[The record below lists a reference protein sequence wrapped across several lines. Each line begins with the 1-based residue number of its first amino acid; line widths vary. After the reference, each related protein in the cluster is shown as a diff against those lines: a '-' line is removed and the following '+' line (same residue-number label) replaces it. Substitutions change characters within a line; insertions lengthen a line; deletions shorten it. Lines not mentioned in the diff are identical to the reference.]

1 MTIFHLLVVNF
12 FKHVLTVYLA
22 SCTLFLVF
30 LSVIK
35 FILIKYCNLKSIL
48 ITVIFHYNNN
58 EINVF
63 SFKLLM
69 SPECDTTT
77 KNHNKIKRDMQ
88 IQT

>member
-1 MTIFHLLVVNF
+1 M
-12 FKHVLTVYLA
+12 
-22 SCTLFLVF
+22 
-30 LSVIK
+30 
-35 FILIKYCNLKSIL
+35 
-48 ITVIFHYNNN
+48 TVIFHYNNN

-88 IQT
+88 IQTEKNAHCLK

>member
-1 MTIFHLLVVNF
+1 M
-12 FKHVLTVYLA
+12 
-22 SCTLFLVF
+22 F

-63 SFKLLM
+63 GFKLLM

-77 KNHNKIKRDMQ
+77 ENHNKIKQDMQ
-88 IQT
+88 IQTEKNAHFV